1 MKYYTSKGELVEYKT
16 TTPKYFG
23 TSAEI
28 FPITKTLYLKKYYKD
43 TPASARM
50 NEETFQIL
58 KNLNHPFTN
67 RVLELLCEEEKKK
80 EKQDFFQ
87 NPNIYQTDA
96 YLYEFLPS
104 EKINL
109 IRQKKDYLFY
119 NLRALEELIVLIFS
133 ELKIIAK
140 DLKQENVVFYKD
152 KIVLIDLDN
161 CKLLSS
167 KMTEWLREQN
177 KEALI
182 RLFKTLTMR
191 KWMSSPVYNE
201 RVNQLFSLETDEPFS
216 TQLERKL
223 RKSKTIE
230 EFLKGK

>member
-43 TPASARM
+43 TPSSARM

-58 KNLNHPFTN
+58 KNLNHSFTN
-67 RVLELLCEEEKKK
+67 RVLELLCEEEKIK

-87 NPNIYQTDA
+87 NPNVYQTDA

-104 EKINL
+104 KKINV

-119 NLRALEELIVLIFS
+119 NIQALEELIVFIFP
-133 ELKIIAK
+133 ELKLIAK
-140 DLKQENVVFYKD
+140 DLKRENVVFSGD
-152 KIVLIDLDN
+152 KIILIDLDN
-161 CKLLSS
+161 CRYLSGET
-167 KMTEWLREQN
+167 TEWLREQN
-177 KEALI
+177 KETLV
-182 RLFKTLTMR
+182 RLFKNLAMR
-191 KWMSSPVYNE
+191 SWTYSHVYDE
-201 RVNQLFSLETDEPFS
+201 SINQLFSLETKESFS
-216 TQLERKL
+216 TQLQRKL
-223 RKSKTIE
+223 KKSKTIE
-230 EFLKGK
+230 AYLKGK